1 VGGSCGDA
9 AAVDT
14 DVLPQ
19 AFSIF
24 FLAVAEVKTL
34 RRYVAREITVSTA
47 LVFLS
52 LLFLFAFFDLVEQM
66 KDLGRGGY
74 QLRHILLH
82 VLLSSPNHVYEL
94 FPIAALI
101 GTLFTLAQFVA
112 SSEYTVMRASGVS
125 LQRMVGALAVVGAAF
140 SILTFTI
147 GEFVA
152 PPAEQFA
159 QRLRSQAISG
169 IVAQEFRSGLWIK
182 DGTSFVNVLEVTPTG
197 GLKGLRIY
205 EFDNDYRL
213 RVLRTAEAAEYEGSN
228 QWLLANVAQTK
239 FEQLTTRVSFRD
251 FMRWE
256 SVLEPGLLN
265 VLLVKPE
272 KMSAWSLYSYSQHL
286 KENRQKALR
295 YEIALWTK
303 ILYPVAVLVMMVL
316 ALPFAYFQSRQGGV
330 GAKIFAGIMIGLA
343 FHFLNRLLGHLGLLN
358 DWPPFASAVA
368 PTLLF
373 LSLAIGMM
381 WWQERR

>member
-1 VGGSCGDA
+1 MR
-9 AAVDT
+9 
-14 DVLPQ
+14 
-19 AFSIF
+19 
-24 FLAVAEVKTL
+24 TL
-34 RRYVAREITVSTA
+34 RSYVAREIAMATA
-47 LVFLS
+47 LVFIA
-52 LLFLFAFFDLVEQM
+52 LLLLFAFFDLVEQM
-66 KDLGRGGY
+66 KDLGRGSY

-82 VLLSSPNHVYEL
+82 VALSAPNHVYEL

-101 GTLFTLAQFVA
+101 GTLFALAQLVA

-125 LQRMVGALAVVGAAF
+125 LRRMVQSVALVGVVFGAA
-140 SILTFTI
+140 TFAV

-182 DGTSFVNVLEVTPTG
+182 DGTAFVNVLEVTPDATLRG
-197 GLKGLRIY
+197 VRIY
-205 EFDNDYRL
+205 EFDSSYRL
-213 RVLRTAEAAEYEGSN
+213 RTLSFAEGAEYEGN
-228 QWLLANVAQTK
+228 NRWMLANVARTT
-239 FEQLTTRVSFRD
+239 FEDQGTRVSRRD
-251 FMRWE
+251 FQQWQ
-256 SVLEPGLLN
+256 SVLEPSLLN

-303 ILYPVAVLVMMVL
+303 LLYPVAVVVMMIL
-316 ALPFAYFQSRQGGV
+316 ALPFAYFQNRQGGV
-330 GAKIFAGIMIGLA
+330 GAKVFAGIMIGLG
-343 FHFLNRLLGHLGLLN
+343 FHFLNRLFGHLGLLN
-358 DWPPFASAVA
+358 DWMPLASAIA
-368 PTLLF
+368 PTLMF
-373 LSLAIGMM
+373 MGLAMTMM

>member
-1 VGGSCGDA
+1 MR
-9 AAVDT
+9 
-14 DVLPQ
+14 
-19 AFSIF
+19 
-24 FLAVAEVKTL
+24 TL
-34 RRYVAREITVSTA
+34 RSYIAREIAVATM
-47 LVFLS
+47 LVFVA
-52 LLFLFAFFDLVEQM
+52 LLMLFAFFDLVEQM

-74 QLRHILLH
+74 RLSHILLH
-82 VLLSSPNHVYEL
+82 VLLSAPNHVYEL

-101 GTLFTLAQFVA
+101 GTLFALAQLVA

-125 LQRMVGALAVVGAAF
+125 VVRMVGALCSVGIVF
-140 SILTFTI
+140 GMITFTV

-182 DGTSFVNVLEVTPTG
+182 DGTAFVNVLEVTPSA
-197 GLKGLRIY
+197 GLKGVRIY
-205 EFDNDYRL
+205 EFDENYRL
-213 RVLRTAEAAEYEGSN
+213 RALRYAASAEYEGGN
-228 QWLLANVAQTK
+228 RWLLADVAQTT
-239 FEQLTTRVSFRD
+239 FDQLKTRVSHVERMD
-251 FMRWE
+251 WQ
-256 SVLEPGLLN
+256 SVLEPVLLN

-272 KMSAWSLYSYSQHL
+272 KMSAWSLYSYAQHL
-286 KENRQKALR
+286 KDNRQKALR

-303 ILYPVAVLVMMVL
+303 LLYPVAVLVMMIL

-330 GAKIFAGIMIGLA
+330 GAKIFAGIMLGLA

-373 LSLAIGMM
+373 LGAALGLM